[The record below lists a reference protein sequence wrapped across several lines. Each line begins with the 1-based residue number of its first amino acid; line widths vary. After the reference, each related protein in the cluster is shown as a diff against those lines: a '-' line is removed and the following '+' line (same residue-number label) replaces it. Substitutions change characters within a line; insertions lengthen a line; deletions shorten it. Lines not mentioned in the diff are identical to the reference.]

1 MAGAR
6 SVVIEWGSAS
16 SRASQLIRGVRR
28 TWVAALAGLDA
39 DGWLW
44 YLQCRAHEVP
54 NGHESPEVG
63 Q

>member
-1 MAGAR
+1 MPAPAR
-6 SVVIEWGSAS
+6 SDAGT
-16 SRASQLIRGVRR
+16 ASQLIRGVRR

-39 DGWLW
+39 DGRPW